1 MSRYLPYS
9 TFSNFNVTPTRPSV
23 SQAPYHKTIYGA
35 NGTGR
40 DSYISRNNGGLCNY
54 TAGVVRVEGGESV

>member
-1 MSRYLPYS
+1 MSRYMPYS
-9 TFSNFNVTPTRPSV
+9 TFTNFNVSPVRPSG
-23 SQAPYHKTIYGA
+23 SLAPYHKTIYGS

-54 TAGVVRVEGGESV
+54 TDGVVRVEGGEI